1 MALKDKVLK
10 NKIPRHIAIIMD
22 GNGRWAKKRGRGR
35 SYGHEQG
42 ALNIKNI
49 ALEAN
54 ELGIEVL
61 SVYAFS
67 TENWK
72 RPKNEIDFLMQ
83 LPKRFENKYKDDFKD
98 KDIRVVF
105 SGRRDRIGNDNK
117 TFMEE
122 TEEKTKDRKGLT
134 LNICFDYGGQ
144 SEMLY
149 TMQSIA
155 REVEKG
161 TLDVLDITHATLEKH
176 LYHPELPTVDLMI
189 RTSGAKR
196 ISNFMLWQLSY
207 AEFYFTNTHWPAFKE
222 KQLHKAL
229 LDFQQRDRKFGGL
242 LKKKR

>member
-1 MALKDKVLK
+1 MALKDKIM
-10 NKIPRHIAIIMD
+10 NGNIPKHIAIIMD

-49 ALEAN
+49 SLEAN
-54 ELGIEVL
+54 ELGIETL

-72 RPKNEIDFLMQ
+72 RPKNEIDFLMK
-83 LPKRFENKYKDDFKD
+83 LPKRFEDKYKEDFKA
-98 KDIRVVF
+98 KDIRVIF
-105 SGRRDRIGNDNK
+105 SGRRDRIGEDNK

-122 TEEKTKDRKGLT
+122 TEKKTKDRKGLT

-144 SEMLY
+144 TEMLY
-149 TMQSIA
+149 SMKTIA
-155 REVEKG
+155 KKIKEGALEVDEI
-161 TLDVLDITHATLEKH
+161 TLQTIEDS
-176 LYHPELPTVDLMI
+176 LYHPELPPVDLMI
-189 RTSGAKR
+189 RTSGATR
-196 ISNFMLWQLSY
+196 ISNFMLWELSY
-207 AEFYFTNTHWPAFKE
+207 AEFYFTNTHWPAFNE

-229 LDFQQRDRKFGGL
+229 LNFQQRDRKFGGL

>member
-1 MALKDKVLK
+1 MALKDKVL
-10 NKIPRHIAIIMD
+10 NNEVPRHVAIIMD

-72 RPKNEIDFLMQ
+72 RPKDEIDFLMQ
-83 LPKRFENKYKDDFKD
+83 LPKRFEEKYKDDFKE
-98 KDIRVVF
+98 KAIRVVF
-105 SGRRDRIGNDNK
+105 SGRRDRIGEDNK

-144 SEMLY
+144 TEMLHS
-149 TMQSIA
+149 MSSIA
-155 REVEKG
+155 KKVEAG
-161 TLDVLDITHATLEKH
+161 TLDAEAITLDTLKNH
-176 LYHPELPTVDLMI
+176 LYHPELPAVDLMI

-222 KQLHKAL
+222 KQLQKAL
-229 LDFQQRDRKFGGL
+229 LNFQQRDRKFGGL